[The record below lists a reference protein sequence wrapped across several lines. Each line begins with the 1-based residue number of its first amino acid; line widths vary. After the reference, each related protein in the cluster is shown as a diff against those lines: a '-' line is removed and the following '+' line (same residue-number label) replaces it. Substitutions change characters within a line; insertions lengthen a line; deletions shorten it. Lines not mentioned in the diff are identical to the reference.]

1 MLQKIKSKN
10 SKKICDQLMIRG
22 GVNEYNIEFLGQ
34 YNYSVLY
41 YSDGYIPLSTVSN
54 SYDFNTKNEP

>member
-1 MLQKIKSKN
+1 
-10 SKKICDQLMIRG
+10 MIRG

-34 YNYSVLY
+34 CNYSVLY